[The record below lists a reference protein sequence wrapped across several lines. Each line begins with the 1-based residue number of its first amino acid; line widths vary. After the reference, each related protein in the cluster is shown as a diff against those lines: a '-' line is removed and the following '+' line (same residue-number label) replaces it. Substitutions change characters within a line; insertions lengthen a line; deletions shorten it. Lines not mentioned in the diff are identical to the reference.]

1 MQFSH
6 PPRESRGPLDLSPEV
21 AKINEASEVDTEDKQ
36 DDYGMDDGD
45 GEEMEGP
52 DEGEM
57 ESQPDLNGPMESL
70 ELSPDEQRLRKG
82 LRK

>member
-1 MQFSH
+1 M
-6 PPRESRGPLDLSPEV
+6 
-21 AKINEASEVDTEDKQ
+21 EDKQ

-45 GEEMEGP
+45 GEDMEGP

-70 ELSPDEQRLRKG
+70 ELSPDE
-82 LRK
+82 

>member
-1 MQFSH
+1 MEGQSA
-6 PPRESRGPLDLSPEV
+6 DDV
-21 AKINEASEVDTEDKQ
+21 ED
-36 DDYGMDDGD
+36 
-45 GEEMEGP
+45 MEGP

-70 ELSPDEQRLRKG
+70 ELSPDEQRQRKG